1 MSLVFLLLASTIP
14 PHRGGGGGGEWAI
27 LIRNWCVSM
36 MTYHLETLE
45 GLYLRG
51 GKTQKAKDQRNVD
64 GKLSGVVVS
73 KAENPSSMKIS
84 VPSLWKQGFWL
95 CKQRPRIV
103 IAV

>member
-1 MSLVFLLLASTIP
+1 
-14 PHRGGGGGGEWAI
+14 
-27 LIRNWCVSM
+27 

-51 GKTQKAKDQRNVD
+51 GKIQKAKDQRNED

-84 VPSLWKQGFWL
+84 VPSSWKQVFL
-95 CKQRPRIV
+95 LKKQRPRKV
-103 IAV
+103 MAV

>member
-1 MSLVFLLLASTIP
+1 MRVNDDIP
-14 PHRGGGGGGEWAI
+14 PIKIGGIA
-27 LIRNWCVSM
+27 S
-36 MTYHLETLE
+36 E
-45 GLYLRG
+45 GR
-51 GKTQKAKDQRNVD
+51 QNIQNAKDQRNVD
-64 GKLSGVVVS
+64 AKLSGVVVS